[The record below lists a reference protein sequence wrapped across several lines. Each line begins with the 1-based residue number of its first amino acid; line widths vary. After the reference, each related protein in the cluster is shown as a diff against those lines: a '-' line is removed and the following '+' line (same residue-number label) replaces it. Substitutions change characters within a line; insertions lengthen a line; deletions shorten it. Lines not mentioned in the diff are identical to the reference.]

1 MSAPSAA
8 PAPRGKYPILAPC
21 MAALSCAFGGS
32 GFVAMRILVL
42 ETEPITVAWL
52 RNGIGAALLVVAM
65 LAFAR
70 VRVAWRDLL
79 GMSLIGLFFFAI
91 FQWLM
96 AWALQFTTS
105 GRASIT
111 VTFMPFMALAV
122 ASVLG
127 IEKPTT
133 RKLAGLALAT
143 GGVVLA
149 LWQQAG
155 EGSWRGDAAVLLC
168 GAIGGATAVWIARY
182 VQRYPPLVVVAVSL
196 VPASLFL
203 LAGGLVTGASVP
215 VPELSTKGWLAALWL
230 GAACAAACYFL
241 WYWALRHAEPTLVA
255 VSIALNPVTTFALGA
270 VLLGEAV
277 TPAMIVGTAAIVTG
291 IVVANWRRRA
301 RPSVARTPDARPA
314 Q

>member
-1 MSAPSAA
+1 
-8 PAPRGKYPILAPC
+8 
-21 MAALSCAFGGS
+21 MAALSCMFGGS
-32 GFVAMRILVL
+32 GFVAMRILVT

-52 RNGIGAALLVVAM
+52 RNGIGTAILVVAM
-65 LAFAR
+65 LALSR

-79 GMSLIGLFFFAI
+79 GMSLVGVFFFAV

-105 GRASIT
+105 GRASIA

-122 ASVLG
+122 GSVLG
-127 IEKPTT
+127 IERPTA

-155 EGSWRGDAAVLLC
+155 EGSWRGDVAVLLC
-168 GAIGGATAVWIARY
+168 GAIGGATAVWISRY
-182 VQRYPPLVVVAVSL
+182 VQRYPPLVVVAVSGI
-196 VPASLFL
+196 PASLFL
-203 LAGGLVTGASVP
+203 LAGGVLTGASVP
-215 VPELSTKGWLAALWL
+215 VPELSAKGWLAALWL

-241 WYWALRHAEPTLVA
+241 WYWALRHAEPTLVS
-255 VSIALNPVTTFALGA
+255 VSIALNPVTTFALAA

-277 TPAMIVGTAAIVTG
+277 TPAMIIGTAAIITG
-291 IVVANWRRRA
+291 IIVVNWRRRA
-301 RPSVARTPDARPA
+301 VAAPAPAR
-314 Q
+314 